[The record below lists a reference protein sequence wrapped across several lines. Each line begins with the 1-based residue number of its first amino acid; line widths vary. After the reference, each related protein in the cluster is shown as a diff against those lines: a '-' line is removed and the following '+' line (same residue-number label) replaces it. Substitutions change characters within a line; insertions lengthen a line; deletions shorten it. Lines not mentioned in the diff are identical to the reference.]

1 MGISGKFWDELRFV
15 WKHDK
20 LSELE
25 RHDGRIVA
33 AWDISGK
40 MHSQGRSVDPVA
52 CVLHNDYGRTIRSIV
67 RMLQRMHGCGV
78 EVLSVFDGTSQ
89 PHKKDTDADRA
100 ELRAKH
106 REELDDI
113 VARKAA
119 DGSSVSAKQ
128 LHTAAGKCVSRTPQF
143 TAELQAALT
152 AAGFAWEVA
161 PHEADSLSSW
171 QKSVARKRES
181 GELGETGLWSKPTGC
196 WSVPRVYAWSCPT
209 ACVGFLN
216 EEVSADE

>member
-78 EVLSVFDGTSQ
+78 EVLSAFDGTSQ

-128 LHTAAGKCVSRTPQF
+128 LRTAAGKCVSRTPQF
-143 TAELQAALT
+143 TAELQR
-152 AAGFAWEVA
+152 AGRADRCRLRVGGRA
-161 PHEADSLSSW
+161 P
-171 QKSVARKRES
+171 
-181 GELGETGLWSKPTGC
+181 
-196 WSVPRVYAWSCPT
+196 
-209 ACVGFLN
+209 
-216 EEVSADE
+216 